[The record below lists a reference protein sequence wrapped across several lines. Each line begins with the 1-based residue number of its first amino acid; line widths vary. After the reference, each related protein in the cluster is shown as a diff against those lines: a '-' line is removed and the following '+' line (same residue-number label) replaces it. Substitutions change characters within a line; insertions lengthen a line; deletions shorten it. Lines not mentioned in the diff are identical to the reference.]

1 MEENILL
8 PFPSDYDEKLK
19 VSSLDPN
26 TEVDIVASSKQEV
39 NYSQA
44 LDFIWSLPQSIS
56 KDTTPEGVEEIL
68 IGRTAKKKLVYQM
81 SNLYNEARFAYM
93 QAIPYVEELVQKSIL
108 LEEHRDRVKNEY
120 GDRLPNNASNLNV
133 EKVQRLYGAFR
144 YKESLYRVKTT
155 IQSFYNRKD
164 KGSSHHGYDITEI
177 ELISPKT
184 SNLMQSEVD
193 LPPRTSSIDE
203 LLSPIPGVMEKSPAG
218 NKVLNNSSMEELLN
232 PKTGSPTRGE
242 YQPLNSNSMSLAK
255 LLKGVELSYEPNVKL
270 LDAMQA
276 CRQFALTGDY
286 TELVKV
292 YETAR
297 NKRLSTTLSD
307 PLQSV
312 KLAQAEMVASTQQA
326 THIIV
331 PSSPVQEQA
340 QAILNARCE
349 RNDNQLKNAQEE
361 REERKS
367 QSHKL

>member
-26 TEVDIVASSKQEV
+26 TEVEIVASSKQEV

-68 IGRTAKKKLVYQM
+68 ISRTAKKKLVYQM

-93 QAIPYVEELVQKSIL
+93 QAIPYIEELVQNSIL
-108 LEEHRDRVKNEY
+108 LEEHRDRVKNDAGVRHYANEE
-120 GDRLPNNASNLNV
+120 DRNV
-133 EKVQRLYGAFR
+133 DKVQRLYGAFQH
-144 YKESLYRVKTT
+144 SSQLYRVKTT
-155 IQSFYNRKD
+155 IQVFKEAQGTSI
-164 KGSSHHGYDITEI
+164 HHGYDITEI
-177 ELISPKT
+177 ELLNQTGSLDKSLEVHQSLN
-184 SNLMQSEVD
+184 SN
-193 LPPRTSSIDE
+193 SI
-203 LLSPIPGVMEKSPAG
+203 
-218 NKVLNNSSMEELLN
+218 EEMLN
-232 PKTGSPTRGE
+232 PKTATPIEGRL
-242 YQPLNSNSMSLAK
+242 QPLNSNSISLAK
-255 LLKGVELSYEPNVKL
+255 LLKGVELSYEPSVKL

-276 CRQFALTGDY
+276 CHQFALTGDY

-312 KLAQAEMVASTQQA
+312 KQAQAEMVASTQQA
-326 THIIV
+326 THVVV
-331 PSSPVQEQA
+331 PSSPVQEKA
-340 QAILNARCE
+340 QAILNARGE
-349 RNDNQLKNAQEE
+349 RNENTLKDAQEE
-361 REERKS
+361 QVERKS

>member
-26 TEVDIVASSKQEV
+26 TEVEIVASSKQEV

-56 KDTTPEGVEEIL
+56 KDSTPDGVEEIL
-68 IGRTAKKKLVYQM
+68 ISRTAKKKLVYEM

-93 QAIPYVEELVQKSIL
+93 QAIPYIEELVQKSVL

-120 GDRLPNNASNLNV
+120 GDRLPNNTSNLNV

-177 ELISPKT
+177 EL
-184 SNLMQSEVD
+184 
-193 LPPRTSSIDE
+193 
-203 LLSPIPGVMEKSPAG
+203 
-218 NKVLNNSSMEELLN
+218 LN

-242 YQPLNSNSMSLAK
+242 YQPLNSNSIGELLSPIPGVMENSPAGNKVLNNSSISLAK
-255 LLKGVELSYEPNVKL
+255 LLKGVELSYEPSVKL

-292 YETAR
+292 YEKAR

-312 KLAQAEMVASTQQA
+312 KQAQAEMFASTKQSNQ
-326 THIIV
+326 IV
-331 PSSPVQEQA
+331 VPRSPVQEKA
-340 QAILNARCE
+340 QAILDARGE
-349 RNDNQLKNAQEE
+349 RNDNTLKDAQEE
-361 REERKS
+361 QAERKS
-367 QSHKL
+367 QSRKL

>member
-144 YKESLYRVKTT
+144 YKESLYRGKTT

-203 LLSPIPGVMEKSPAG
+203 L
-218 NKVLNNSSMEELLN
+218 
-232 PKTGSPTRGE
+232 
-242 YQPLNSNSMSLAK
+242 
-255 LLKGVELSYEPNVKL
+255 
-270 LDAMQA
+270 
-276 CRQFALTGDY
+276 
-286 TELVKV
+286 
-292 YETAR
+292 
-297 NKRLSTTLSD
+297 
-307 PLQSV
+307 
-312 KLAQAEMVASTQQA
+312 
-326 THIIV
+326 
-331 PSSPVQEQA
+331 
-340 QAILNARCE
+340 
-349 RNDNQLKNAQEE
+349 
-361 REERKS
+361 
-367 QSHKL
+367 